1 MSLRHP
7 HARFAVIGQ
16 PIDHSLSP
24 FIHHAFA
31 RQWGMDLDYRRI
43 ELAPENLSG
52 GLVHFAADGGLG
64 LNVTLPHKRAVM
76 GHCTSL
82 SSRATRALAVNT
94 MTYTEVGWHGDNT
107 DGTGLVNDL
116 CQRHGIDLRGRRTL
130 LLGAGGAAFGVAP
143 ALLDAGIGE
152 MVVCNRSP
160 ERADE
165 LADALAEP
173 ERAHTRYWRDL
184 QELAHFDLIIN
195 ATSAGRGDAPLKLPF
210 HLAGRHTVAVD
221 LSYGRAAIDFLAWA
235 RAAECGRAFDGL
247 GMLVEQAAESFYL
260 WQGERPETDGVY
272 ADLRKQAD
280 SEGASE

>member
-1 MSLRHP
+1 MTLRHP
-7 HARFAVIGQ
+7 HARFGVIGQ

-24 FIHHAFA
+24 FIHQAFA
-31 RQWGMDLDYRRI
+31 RQWGIDLDYRRI
-43 ELAPENLSG
+43 ELTPENLTD
-52 GLVHFAADGGLG
+52 GLARFAAEEGHG

-76 GHCTSL
+76 AHCTTL
-82 SSRATRALAVNT
+82 SPRASRALAVNT
-94 MTYTEVGWHGDNT
+94 LTCTEDGWHGDNT
-107 DGTGLVNDL
+107 DGIGLVNDL

-130 LLGAGGAAFGVAP
+130 LLGAGGAAYGVAP

-152 MVVCNRSP
+152 MVICNRSP
-160 ERADE
+160 ERADD

-184 QELAHFDLIIN
+184 PDLAHFDLIIN
-195 ATSAGRGDAPLKLPF
+195 ATSAGRGDAHLKLPF

-235 RAAECGRAFDGL
+235 HAAGCGGAFDGL
-247 GMLVEQAAESFYL
+247 GMLVEQAAVSFHF

-272 ADLRKQAD
+272 ADLRKRAD
-280 SEGASE
+280 GEGASE